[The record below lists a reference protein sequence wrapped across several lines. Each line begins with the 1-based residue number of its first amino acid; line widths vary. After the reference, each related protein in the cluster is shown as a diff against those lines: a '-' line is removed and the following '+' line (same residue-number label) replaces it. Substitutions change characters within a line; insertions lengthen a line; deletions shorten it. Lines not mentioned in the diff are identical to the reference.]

1 MLPLIR
7 RTSDN
12 WPSLVDELFSSE
24 FFPRFTYREAGRSVP
39 AVNITE
45 NKDNYKIDVAAPGL
59 DKNDFKVNLDGNL
72 LTVSS
77 EKEMKNEINE
87 EDYLR
92 REFSYSSFSRCFNL
106 PDTADAD
113 NIKASHKDGVLSL
126 VIPKKKETI
135 KPVKD
140 IKIS

>member
-24 FFPRFTYREAGRSVP
+24 FFPRFTYREAGRS
-39 AVNITE
+39 E